1 MFPANAT
8 PVARVFSVRNG
19 RLYKRCLDAKRRHAD
34 GEPLQ
39 GEDFKLLMKVL
50 NKHPRASEKIGAG
63 VASIVVGPYVCR
75 SRCFFVIRI
84 DGSVEDFSV
93 RKCLGAPPPPRN
105 ERMKAAMASFRF
117 GYLVS
122 LYNAYLRGGAR

>member
-1 MFPANAT
+1 LFPANAT

-63 VASIVVGPYVCR
+63 V
-75 SRCFFVIRI
+75 VIRI